1 MRGNDDRQGSLFSF
15 VDLEARI
22 PRRHPLRRV
31 KELVEV
37 SLARLGRDFDRM
49 YASEGRPSIAP
60 EKLLRAQLVQAL
72 FTIRSERQLME
83 QLDYNLLFRWF
94 VGLGIDEPVW
104 DPTTFTKNRD
114 RLLDHDIARRFFE
127 EVLSQARAAHL
138 LSDEHF
144 TVDGTFIEAWA
155 SQKSFQ
161 PKGDGD
167 GRPPGGGRNE
177 PNDFRGEKRSNDTH
191 ASTTDPDA
199 RLMRK
204 SHNDGAR
211 LVHQGHVLTENR
223 HGLVVDATVT
233 IAATSA
239 SERQAALEMID
250 RRGLRRGTV
259 GADRAY
265 DNQAFVQLLR
275 TRGLVPHVAQNTVN
289 RASAID
295 GRTTHHPGYQV
306 SQRRR
311 KMVEEVF
318 GWMKTVGTLRKTR
331 HRGRRLVASIFLFTA
346 AAYNLVRLRSLM
358 PA

>member
-22 PRRHPLRRV
+22 PQRHPLRRI
-31 KELVEV
+31 KQLVEAA
-37 SLARLGRDFDRM
+37 LMGLQRDLDRM
-49 YASEGRPSIAP
+49 YAAEGRPSIAP
-60 EKLLRAQLVQAL
+60 EKLLRAQLLQAL
-72 FTIRSERQLME
+72 FTVRSERQLME
-83 QLDYNLLFRWF
+83 QLDYNLMFRWF
-94 VGLGIDEPVW
+94 AGLGIDDRVW

-127 EVLSQARAAHL
+127 EVLGQAKAAKL

-155 SQKSFQ
+155 SQKSFRS
-161 PKGDGD
+161 KNDSGGN
-167 GRPPGGGRNE
+167 GGGRNDPAE
-177 PNDFRGEKRSNDTH
+177 FRGEKRSNDTH

-204 SHNDGAR
+204 SNLDGAR
-211 LVHQGHVLTENR
+211 LVHHGHVLTENR
-223 HGLVVDATVT
+223 NGLVVDATVT
-233 IAATSA
+233 VAAAAA
-239 SERQAALEMID
+239 SERQAALEMVD
-250 RRGLRRGTV
+250 RRGLRRATV
-259 GADRAY
+259 GADRGY
-265 DNQAFVQLLR
+265 DNRAFIDQLR
-275 TRGLVPHVAQNTVN
+275 ERGLTPHVAQNDVN

-295 GRTTHHPGYQV
+295 GRTTHHPGYRI

-318 GWMKTVGTLRKTR
+318 GWMKTVGLMRKTR

-346 AAYNLVRLRSLM
+346 AAYNLVRMRSLI